1 MSHKILVLGA
11 GGNIGCWIAVGLAKS
26 HDVVPVVHDY
36 IPAQLSEAIKLDI
49 TRTEEV
55 VKLITTTRPSAVV
68 NLAALA
74 DPDACE
80 KNPALAR
87 KVNID
92 GSANVAHAC
101 AEVGARLVYY
111 SSDLVFDGKKSF
123 YTESDTPN
131 PLSLYGE
138 TKLKGERASLDIN
151 PGMTAILRTSIVYG
165 KGSGKR
171 PSFIEST
178 IKKSRDGMGIVA
190 FTDQYRS
197 FLYAEDSATAVAGI
211 IDRKLTGIYHA
222 GGDDRMSRYEFMMYL
237 FKKMNLPQETLV
249 PSKMSG
255 VFGAAPRPADCSLS
269 SEKLKRDTGW
279 RPTSMGEGLERF
291 RLSMMD

>member
-1 MSHKILVLGA
+1 MSRKVIVLGA
-11 GGNIGCWIAVGLAKS
+11 GGNIGLWVALGLAKS
-26 HDVVPVVHDY
+26 HEVVAVAHDY
-36 IPAQLSEAIKLDI
+36 IPPQLPRAIKLDI
-49 TRTEEV
+49 TRTDEV
-55 VKLITTTRPSAVV
+55 VGLITSTRPSAVV
-68 NLAALA
+68 NLSAMA

-92 GSANVAHAC
+92 GAANVAHAC

-111 SSDLVFDGKKSF
+111 SSDLVFDGKKSL

-138 TKLKGERASLDIN
+138 TKLKGESVSLDIN
-151 PGMTAILRTSIVYG
+151 PGMTAILRTAIVYG

-178 IKKSRDGMGIVA
+178 IEKSRDGMGIVA

-197 FLYAEDSATAVAGI
+197 FLYVEDSANAVAGI
-211 IDRKLTGIYHA
+211 IDRKLTGVYHA
-222 GGDDRMSRYEFMMYL
+222 GGDERMSRYDFMLTL
-237 FKKMNLPQETLV
+237 FKKMSLPQETLV
-249 PSKMSG
+249 PAKMTEI
-255 VFGAAPRPADCSLS
+255 FGAAPRPTDCSLS

-279 RPTSMGEGLERF
+279 RPTPMSEGMERF
-291 RLSMMD
+291 RRAVMV